1 MVGRV
6 SVGISEIT
14 NYYETNKNQFKRLDD
29 EALVL
34 IFEQL
39 DKSGAI
45 KIKNVLDR
53 NNFDSERV
61 SGVMQKN
68 EYRRVFLKKN
78 SLKTGMSERI
88 FKTKNKSFITQED
101 GVFVV
106 FYIINLFKKGTLKD
120 LVDVSDNIQS
130 RILAIKKL
138 KLKEQIIDSL
148 SVIYGTN

>member
-1 MVGRV
+1 MH
-6 SVGISEIT
+6 ISHCL
-14 NYYETNKNQFKRLDD
+14 Y
-29 EALVL
+29 L
-34 IFEQL
+34 IHL
-39 DKSGAI
+39 S
-45 KIKNVLDR
+45 
-53 NNFDSERV
+53 
-61 SGVMQKN
+61 
-68 EYRRVFLKKN
+68 KKN

-88 FKTKNKSFITQED
+88 FKTKNKSFISQED

-148 SVIYGTN
+148 SAIYGTN